1 MKKLQFKEDYIN
13 NVDVLQKLEKNRSFI
28 IIPDSI
34 NLYAGLSLY
43 DIIIYGTIYQYA
55 KIHAINKKE
64 SLVGKTTNI
73 SNAVIAQR
81 ANCSLT
87 TVKRSIA
94 TLEDLDIISIKKK
107 HRTQRTITIE
117 RDFLEPQPEEIELLK
132 KAKEGW
138 YGEVLNEINN
148 KDNDEYDFLDD

>member
-1 MKKLQFKEDYIN
+1 MKKLEFKEDYIN
-13 NVDVLQKLEKNRSFI
+13 NIDVLQKLEKNRSFI
-28 IIPDSI
+28 IIPNNMS
-34 NLYAGLSLY
+34 LYKGISLY
-43 DIIIYGTIYQYA
+43 DIIVYGTIYQYA

-81 ANCSLT
+81 ANCSLA

-107 HRTQRTITIE
+107 HRTQRTIIIK

-132 KAKEGW
+132 EAKEGW

-148 KDNDEYDFLDD
+148 KDDEYDFLDD

>member
-43 DIIIYGTIYQYA
+43 DIIVYGTIYQYA

-81 ANCSLT
+81 ANCSLA

-107 HRTQRTITIE
+107 HKTQRTITIE

-132 KAKEGW
+132 EAKEGW

-148 KDNDEYDFLDD
+148 KDDEYDFLDD

>member
-1 MKKLQFKEDYIN
+1 MKKLQFKENYIN

-43 DIIIYGTIYQYA
+43 DIIVYGTIYQYA

-81 ANCSLT
+81 ANCSLA

-107 HRTQRTITIE
+107 HKTQRTITIE

-132 KAKEGW
+132 EAKEGW

-148 KDNDEYDFLDD
+148 KDDEYDFLDD

>member
-43 DIIIYGTIYQYA
+43 DIIVYGTIYQYA

-81 ANCSLT
+81 ANCSLA

-107 HRTQRTITIE
+107 HKTQRTITIE

-148 KDNDEYDFLDD
+148 KDDEYDFLDD

>member
-43 DIIIYGTIYQYA
+43 DIIVYGTIYQYI
-55 KIHAINKKE
+55 KNHSVNKEE
-64 SLVGKTTNI
+64 SLVGKATDI
-73 SNAVIAQR
+73 SNIEIVQDS
-81 ANCSLT
+81 NCSLA
-87 TVKRSIA
+87 TVKRSIV

-107 HRTQRTITIE
+107 HKTQRTITIE

-132 KAKEGW
+132 KAKER
-138 YGEVLNEINN
+138 II
-148 KDNDEYDFLDD
+148 DS

>member
-13 NVDVLQKLEKNRSFI
+13 NIDVLQKLEKNRSFI
-28 IIPDSI
+28 IIPNNMS
-34 NLYAGLSLY
+34 LYKGISLY
-43 DIIIYGTIYQYA
+43 DIIIYGTIYQYI
-55 KIHAINKKE
+55 KIHTVNKEE
-64 SLVGKTTNI
+64 SLVGKATDI
-73 SNAVIAQR
+73 SNTEIAQKT
-81 ANCSLT
+81 NCSLA
-87 TVKRSIA
+87 TVKRSIV

-138 YGEVLNEINN
+138 YGEMLNEINN